1 VGALD
6 CAAPHWERFCVRQD
20 KLSNDDRVK
29 FVEDNIDQVLP
40 RPPHAFGSGVANE
53 EIRSCT
59 TLIFFMR
66 SKRHPHFILSE
77 DLRNPAT
84 RRWAEA
90 PRESATA
97 AVSRVRL
104 QVLAVGANALGPE
117 GRWWTEE
124 DDPFQ
129 LLAACQAR
137 IFIDT
142 LCP

>member
-6 CAAPHWERFCVRQD
+6 CAAPHRERFRVRQD

-66 SKRHPHFILSE
+66 SKRHPHFSLSE

-90 PRESATA
+90 PREGATA
-97 AVSRVRL
+97 AVSRSHALTWCRCPDKGGYYTHPSFFMRVRHSM
-104 QVLAVGANALGPE
+104 E
-117 GRWWTEE
+117 
-124 DDPFQ
+124 
-129 LLAACQAR
+129 AR
-137 IFIDT
+137 CH
-142 LCP
+142 L